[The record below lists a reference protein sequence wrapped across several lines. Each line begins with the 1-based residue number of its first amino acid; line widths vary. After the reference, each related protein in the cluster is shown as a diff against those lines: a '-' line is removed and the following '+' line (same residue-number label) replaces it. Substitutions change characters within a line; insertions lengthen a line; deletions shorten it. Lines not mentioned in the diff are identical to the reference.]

1 MIRRSGRV
9 SLSLAANKLLF
20 LYFCGLSP
28 LLEAAGKLSDPRRD
42 PKKGII
48 KRNIRLV
55 DPSAAAAAAW
65 FRFPAQLWVRG
76 IWIGLLLASL
86 SLEICAN
93 CGQSRNDGGV
103 CSGWELK
110 GLDQGRKWW
119 ANCDARR
126 LQLVKLVGR
135 AQGGIAIG
143 AYEGFTWL
151 FLLVKL
157 GFIQFKSYM
166 NFGLSSLR
174 YA

>member
-93 CGQSRNDGGV
+93 CGQSRNDGR
-103 CSGWELK
+103 CL
-110 GLDQGRKWW
+110 L
-119 ANCDARR
+119 R
-126 LQLVKLVGR
+126 LRVKRTRPREEMMG
-135 AQGGIAIG
+135 
-143 AYEGFTWL
+143 
-151 FLLVKL
+151 KL
-157 GFIQFKSYM
+157 
-166 NFGLSSLR
+166 
-174 YA
+174 